1 MTAEPQLR
9 EVAEAL
15 EARLR
20 AEKAALLEGRYFDLK
35 AIAADKDALSSRLDA
50 LLLDPLNIAQQSAVR
65 KRLAAI
71 VKLAQENEALMNAAK
86 VGVISAK
93 ARIKDIISRQRNIG
107 VYAENGERPFVP
119 DAGVTRRKL
128 A

>member
-1 MTAEPQLR
+1 MPAELSLK

-15 EARLR
+15 ERTLR
-20 AEKAALLEGRYFDLK
+20 AEKAALLDGRYGALGELTH
-35 AIAADKDALSSRLDA
+35 DKEQLSARLDA
-50 LLLDPLNIAQQSAVR
+50 LLLDLANTAQQSGVR

-71 VKLAQENEALMNAAK
+71 VKLAQENEVLMSAAK

-93 ARIKDIISRQRNIG
+93 ARIKDIINRQRNIG
-107 VYAENGERPFVP
+107 VYSENGERPFVP
-119 DAGVTRRKL
+119 DAGVTKQKF

>member
-1 MTAEPQLR
+1 MVLVGEFRLVIVALPLITLQVPVPVTA
-9 EVAEAL
+9 
-15 EARLR
+15 
-20 AEKAALLEGRYFDLK
+20 
-35 AIAADKDALSSRLDA
+35 
-50 LLLDPLNIAQQSAVR
+50 AV
-65 KRLAAI
+65 AAI
-71 VKLAQENEALMNAAK
+71 VKLAQENETLMDAAK

-93 ARIKDIISRQRNIG
+93 ARIKDIINRQRNIG